1 MDGSVP
7 DLRLQIAGLLDGMI
21 DLDQFQEWFAR
32 FQTAI
37 ELRGSEA
44 DLDLLGRV
52 MLLLAE
58 YTGNHISQPE
68 LLNALRS
75 EVLAVSAH
83 S

>member
-1 MDGSVP
+1 
-7 DLRLQIAGLLDGMI
+7 MI

-32 FQTAI
+32 FETAI
-37 ELRGSEA
+37 ELRGSET
-44 DLDLLGRV
+44 DVDLLGRV

-58 YTGNHISQPE
+58 YTGDHISQPE

-75 EVLAVSAH
+75 EVLVVSAH

>member
-1 MDGSVP
+1 VDGSVL
-7 DLRLQIAGLLDGMI
+7 DLRLQIAGLLDDMI
-21 DLDQFQEWFAR
+21 DLDQFQEWFALC
-32 FQTAI
+32 QTAI

-58 YTGNHISQPE
+58 YTGDHISRPE

>member
-1 MDGSVP
+1 VDGSVP

-21 DLDQFQEWFAR
+21 DLDQFQEWFALC
-32 FQTAI
+32 QTAI

-58 YTGNHISQPE
+58 YTGDHISRPE